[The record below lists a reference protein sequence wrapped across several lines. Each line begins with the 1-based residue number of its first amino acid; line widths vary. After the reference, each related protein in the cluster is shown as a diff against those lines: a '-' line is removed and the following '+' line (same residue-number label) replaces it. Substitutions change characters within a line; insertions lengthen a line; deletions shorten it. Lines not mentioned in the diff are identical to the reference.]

1 MRNCSPYLQALGPLV
16 HACAPPPL
24 HSIRAYAPA
33 SGAVDLLA
41 GSGAE
46 PSPEIVVNNA
56 APASVGISGMA
67 SLAWRNGTLWVGTN
81 SLLHAIDLAANMLT
95 TVSGDGTAGWVVRC
109 ATGLLSHKRP
119 VRGAPWRGASR
130 HGRRL

>member
-1 MRNCSPYLQALGPLV
+1 MRV
-16 HACAPPPL
+16 HSAAP
-24 HSIRAYAPA
+24 SIRAYAPA

-95 TVSGDGTAGWVVRC
+95 TVSGDGTAGFGGPEISTPVQHSGIY
-109 ATGLLSHKRP
+109 GLTLAQAD
-119 VRGAPWRGASR
+119 GAVYLAET
-130 HGRRL
+130 